1 MLMLGVFVLL
11 PLPLIVPSLGLPF
24 FASSLVFML
33 LYLWSRENPNANTS
47 IMGLVTLKA
56 FYLPWGMM
64 GATAMMGGSIVP
76 DLLGVVAGHLYYF
89 LTVLHPRAGGRRMVF
104 TPGWVRALCFHAFGD
119 AGGGGRRAQAPRQGL
134 RRREGEEAG
143 ERVAGSRR
151 RRAAKETS
159 APRSDGGSS
168 TTLLVVH

>member
-33 LYLWSRENPNANTS
+33 LYLWSRENPNANSS
-47 IMGLVTLKA
+47 ILGLVTLKA

-119 AGGGGRRAQAPRQGL
+119 AGAAAAAGAPRPPVRAFGGGRG
-134 RRREGEEAG
+134 RRL
-143 ERVAGSRR
+143 GS
-151 RRAAKETS
+151 E
-159 APRSDGGSS
+159 
-168 TTLLVVH
+168 

>member
-56 FYLPWGMM
+56 FCLPWGMM

-76 DLLGVVAGHLYYF
+76 DLLGVVAPFVDLADVGRFAVASRDVDAASRHDDDA
-89 LTVLHPRAGGRRMVF
+89 RATRGGSARGV
-104 TPGWVRALCFHAFGD
+104 
-119 AGGGGRRAQAPRQGL
+119 
-134 RRREGEEAG
+134 
-143 ERVAGSRR
+143 SRDEC
-151 RRAAKETS
+151 A
-159 APRSDGGSS
+159 RSRDTDGGEHS
-168 TTLLVVH
+168 TRDRVR